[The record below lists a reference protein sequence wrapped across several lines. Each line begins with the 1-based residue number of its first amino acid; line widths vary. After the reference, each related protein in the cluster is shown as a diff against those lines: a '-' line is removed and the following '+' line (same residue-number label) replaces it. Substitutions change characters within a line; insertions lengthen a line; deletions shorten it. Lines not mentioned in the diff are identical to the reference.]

1 MSRGFWRPAA
11 AGADG
16 GSGGGAAAGIGG
28 GAANSGEW
36 RAFELDVE
44 PLTRLRPELHT
55 LDADLK
61 CLSKERE
68 QRLAAAKTKARAAA
82 RASKQAAAA
91 AAAPAVPRARRRRR
105 LSSSC
110 HAHTD
115 CLHWSGEWMAWHL
128 NTLLGNALG
137 AVASAREPAS
147 SPG

>member
-1 MSRGFWRPAA
+1 MAILT
-11 AGADG
+11 G
-16 GSGGGAAAGIGG
+16 GTVISEDVGMK
-28 GAANSGEW
+28 
-36 RAFELDVE
+36 RARA
-44 PLTRLRPELHT
+44 P
-55 LDADLK
+55 
-61 CLSKERE
+61 
-68 QRLAAAKTKARAAA
+68 LAAAKTKARAAA
-82 RASKQAAAA
+82 RASKQAAASA
-91 AAAPAVPRARRRRR
+91 AAARPRRRR

>member
-1 MSRGFWRPAA
+1 MSRGFWRPPEAGGNGGAA
-11 AGADG
+11 
-16 GSGGGAAAGIGG
+16 GGGAAGGGGGG
-28 GAANSGEW
+28 GAADSGEW

-82 RASKQAAAA
+82 RASKQAAASA
-91 AAAPAVPRARRRRR
+91 AAARPRRRR

>member
-1 MSRGFWRPAA
+1 MDERRWVGALSEVSASLGS
-11 AGADG
+11 AGG
-16 GSGGGAAAGIGG
+16 GGGGGAAD
-28 GAANSGEW
+28 SGEW

-61 CLSKERE
+61 CLSKERD

-82 RASKQAAAA
+82 RASKQAAASA
-91 AAAPAVPRARRRRR
+91 AAARPRRRR

-137 AVASAREPAS
+137 AVASAREPAASPMS